1 MICDGEGVDIRT
13 FVEREDKPFIVRG
26 KLDAFTIMMPR
37 LQGHVLDIIYNIL
50 KMGVS
55 SGSKT
60 MSRVLST
67 SGSVDLDYLTTVIK
81 MSKEGQEE
89 EEKSVDPVKEKATN
103 AMEGMTVE
111 PAEEKMASLDELLAG
126 YAEDLSLP
134 SEDELQHA
142 VSAKLA

>member
-1 MICDGEGVDIRT
+1 MVCDGEGVDIRT

-81 MSKEGQEE
+81 VSKEG
-89 EEKSVDPVKEKATN
+89 
-103 AMEGMTVE
+103 
-111 PAEEKMASLDELLAG
+111 
-126 YAEDLSLP
+126 
-134 SEDELQHA
+134 
-142 VSAKLA
+142 